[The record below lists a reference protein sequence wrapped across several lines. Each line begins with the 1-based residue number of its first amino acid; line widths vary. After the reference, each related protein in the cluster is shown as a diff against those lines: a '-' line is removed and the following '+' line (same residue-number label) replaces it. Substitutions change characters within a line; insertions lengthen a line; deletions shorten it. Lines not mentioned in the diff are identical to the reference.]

1 MALSPIAFIAPNY
14 RDFKNDWLKAYEP
27 GTTTPKT
34 MALDS
39 AGAVTVAK
47 LELNKDGFLESA
59 GGALVIPYVDGTY
72 DLWLFPTEAEA
83 DANDTVNAEQ
93 VADDITGFNESISSD
108 IDGSVTRL
116 NPATIAIALADTTL
130 SISGGESLKVKE
142 YSNGNGGGA
151 GWDTLAGTSTT
162 DGLFILAHDTLN
174 LSLVYRER
182 DEGVFAGELGIIPG
196 SGQATEIEIFLE
208 HIHDNKVKGVIRSG
222 QYDVDASILT
232 STTNGKFKLVCQD
245 GEAVFNYTGVEVN
258 HFIQSTDCDHVLVKN
273 VTFEAN
279 DLVNTPLDLRK
290 SSAFGGI
297 AGLFN
302 VNVNN
307 AKEVASAGSAV
318 GLQLSGSFAKVQFI
332 GCNVD
337 GVTYTTLGRDA
348 TGIVL
353 SNFAGIC
360 EVNLCN
366 IKNITTP
373 EDVNADGLKIFGDDV
388 ATITTRLAAT
398 AEIHNSI
405 FQNCEDRFI
414 KMQISNFEIH
424 GCQFLLD
431 NNFSTITQWR
441 GIDAQVGGG
450 NIHHNN
456 FVFGTGITWGSAAN
470 IVTFQNLRNDGTE
483 QVSMFQH
490 NTISNQTAGLDVMA
504 NLSAEYGDNSIVICN
519 NPILG
524 ATIEKGFALRVGNG
538 TNPIA
543 TALTNTD
550 SVSIEYCDNAVQDY
564 SGQDLF
570 SLFDAVD
577 YGDTVYLKIKN
588 NKVNNITS
596 ISRLTPATPGWTINH
611 NFTISNNIHTSNQ
624 VQWTFDIDFVYGEND
639 FVVGTQTISGATPG
653 LGNTVYYSV
662 QGGIQRAYNTGG
674 TLESRRTTS
683 APNAWFAWTAV

>member
-1 MALSPIAFIAPNY
+1 MADLSSYTVTIGVLEDLDGKNYIPNAPIEIKERLSNGSSGSLSLIFSDQA
-14 RDFKNDWLKAYEP
+14 
-27 GTTTPKT
+27 GTVPITQTGAT
-34 MALDS
+34 ANALGQFTFF
-39 AGAVTVAK
+39 AAAAQYNAVYD
-47 LELNKDGFLESA
+47 N
-59 GGALVIPYVDGTY
+59 DGTPVTIAV
-72 DLWLFPTEAEA
+72 DVGVTG
-83 DANDTVNAEQ
+83 
-93 VADDITGFNESISSD
+93 DILSNV
-108 IDGSVTRL
+108 IDKL
-116 NPATIAIALADTTL
+116 NPDTIALALADLTL
-130 SISGGESLKVKE
+130 DLTGGESLNVKE
-142 YSNGNGGGA
+142 YSAGNGGGA
-151 GWDTLAGTSTT
+151 LWETIVGTGSA

-182 DEGVFAGELGIIPG
+182 DEGIFAGELGIISG
-196 SGQATEIEIFLE
+196 SGQTTEIATFLE
-208 HIHDNKVKGVIRSG
+208 HIHDNKLLGVMLSG
-222 QYDVDASILT
+222 QYDVDASLLT
-232 STTNGKFKLVCQD
+232 KATNGKFKLVCQD
-245 GEAVFNYTGVEVN
+245 GEAIFNYTGVSEIVTL
-258 HFIQSTDCDHVLVKN
+258 IQSTNCDHVLMKN
-273 VTFEAN
+273 ITFEN
-279 DLVNTPLDLRK
+279 NNLVNRPLDLRK

-302 VNVNN
+302 VNSHD
-307 AKEVASAGSAV
+307 AKEIASVDSAV

-332 GCNVD
+332 GCTVD

-405 FQNCEDRFI
+405 FMNCEDRFI
-414 KMQISNFEIH
+414 KLQISNFEIH

-441 GIDAQVGGG
+441 GIDAQTGGG

-490 NTISNQTAGLDVMA
+490 NTISNQTAGLDVMV

-519 NPILG
+519 NPVLG
-524 ATIEKGFALRVGNG
+524 ATIEKGFALRVGDG
-538 TNPIA
+538 TNSIA
-543 TALTNTD
+543 TAIANTD
-550 SVSIEYCDNAVQDY
+550 SVSVEYCDNAVQDY
-564 SGQDLF
+564 SGQDVF
-570 SLFDAVD
+570 SLFDTVD

-588 NKVNNITS
+588 NKVKNITS
-596 ISRLTPATPGWTINH
+596 ISRLTPASPGWTINH

-624 VQWTFDIDFVYGEND
+624 VYWTFDIDFVYGEND
-639 FVVGTQTISGATPG
+639 FVVGTQTIGGTGPG